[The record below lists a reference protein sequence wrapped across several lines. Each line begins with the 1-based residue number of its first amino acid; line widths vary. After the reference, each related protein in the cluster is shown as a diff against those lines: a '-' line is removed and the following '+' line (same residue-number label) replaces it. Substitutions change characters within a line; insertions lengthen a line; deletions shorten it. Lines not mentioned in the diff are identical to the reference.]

1 MNAESRPPAE
11 SGIDNGAGS
20 HVATRISGT
29 PRIPYVP
36 VIDPGG
42 TTMAAAFAYINAG
55 LYVGPLEHGTKNP
68 GALLGKGWP
77 SKTSTDPQVIDSWF
91 NGTDLGLF
99 LHAGRSGL
107 VILDVDDPDKV
118 PAEFWPALDAMPYQA
133 TRATGDTRRGHYLAL
148 LPAGRLIGNSVGKDR
163 LGWGEIR
170 GTNGVIV
177 LAPTRHE
184 KAADGGVYTWRR
196 TGAIPL
202 LPDVIGATL
211 PDGDPAL
218 GAATGRAVAAFMAA
232 HVGNNKPWLLEAV
245 MRRFADEVARGN
257 ARHDAAVSAACQ
269 IARESAAELYPA
281 RTAFAEL
288 QSAFEAVTVG
298 ERRTDWPGI
307 TAWAIGQLTP
317 ERIAQ
322 VAARHYLPAEDPVI
336 ERVDDDEFD
345 CAGEPDPFDESAA
358 APEVD
363 SADPTLV
370 AREARIAKRLEAIE
384 IEVEAK
390 RRAKKAAKK
399 AAKTAPADPARFF
412 DINGLLVETLARE
425 VMGADH
431 FAYGIDGQFWRHH
444 DGVWVPAQH
453 EIAHRATRLLG
464 ERHRNSHVTNVEG
477 KIEAWVPR
485 LSAEPVEQYI
495 NFRNGLLDWRT
506 GELLSHDP
514 KVLSTTQL
522 GTEWNPDA
530 KCPAVDKF
538 LAAVVAPDVVETMWE
553 VIGYL
558 MYSGNPLHKAFLLL
572 GPGGNGKSTFIH
584 MIQALL
590 NPANCSAVTLNDLN
604 DNRFAASELL
614 GKLAN
619 LAGDIEGTF
628 QKETAR
634 FKAVTAGD
642 RIPGERKNANRFMF
656 TPWCSFV
663 FSANRIP
670 GSADTT
676 PGYLRRWVP
685 IRFDSRFAVPDIHV
699 GERIT
704 TPDELAG
711 VAARAVPALRRLLAR
726 RMFESTPT
734 MDETMDHFARRI
746 DQVAQWIEDRCE
758 LVPDHFTDRAT
769 AYASY
774 KLWSS
779 GEGHAGMTTATLY
792 ERLGMLPG
800 VRETK
805 RQGNRG
811 FVGFKVVTGRM
822 LEHYAAPALSDFSDN
837 ERN

>member
-1 MNAESRPPAE
+1 MNAESRPPTE

-20 HVATRISGT
+20 HVATRITGT

-36 VIDPGG
+36 VIDPDG

-68 GALLGKGWP
+68 GLLLGKGWP

-91 NGTDLGLF
+91 NGADLGLF

-133 TRATGDTRRGHYLAL
+133 TRTTGDPRRGHYLAL

-184 KAADGGVYTWRR
+184 KAADGGAYAWRR
-196 TGAIPL
+196 TGTIPL

-211 PDGDPAL
+211 PDGDPTL

-307 TAWAIGQLTP
+307 IAWAVGQLTP

-322 VAARHYLPAEDPVI
+322 VEARHYLPAEDPVI
-336 ERVDDDEFD
+336 ERVGDDDFD
-345 CAGEPDPFDESAA
+345 CAGEPDPFDASAA
-358 APEVD
+358 ALEVD
-363 SADPTLV
+363 SADPALV
-370 AREARIAKRLEAIE
+370 AREARIAKRLETIE
-384 IEVEAK
+384 IEAEAK

-412 DINGLLVETLARE
+412 DINGLLTVTLARE
-425 VMGADH
+425 TVGDDH
-431 FAYGIDGQFWRHH
+431 YAWGIDGQFWRHRG
-444 DGVWVPAQH
+444 GVWVPAPH
-453 EIAHRATRLLG
+453 EIGERATRLLG

-477 KIEAWVPR
+477 YVRATIDG

-506 GELLSHDP
+506 GELQAHDP

-522 GTEWNPDA
+522 GTDWDLNA
-530 KCPAVDKF
+530 HCPNVDKF
-538 LAAVVAPDVVETMWE
+538 LATVIASDSVESIWE

-572 GPGGNGKSTFIH
+572 GGGGNGKGAFIRL
-584 MIQALL
+584 MQALL
-590 NPANCSAVTLNDLN
+590 NPANCSAVTLNSLN
-604 DNRFAASELL
+604 DNRFAAANLL

-619 LAGDIEGTF
+619 IAGDIESTF

-634 FKAVTAGD
+634 FKAVTGGD
-642 RIPGERKNANRFMF
+642 LITAERKNAQQFTF
-656 TPWCSFV
+656 TPWCSFL
-663 FSANRIP
+663 FSANQIP

-685 IRFDSRFAVPDIHV
+685 IRFDGFDSAVTSPDL
-699 GERIT
+699 GLE
-704 TPDELAG
+704 PAMAAELPG
-711 VAARAVPALRRLLAR
+711 VAAKALPALRRLMQRAEFDL
-726 RMFESTPT
+726 SPT
-734 MDETMDHFARRI
+734 MQAEKDDFALKLDKVR
-746 DQVAQWIEDRCE
+746 QWIEAMCE
-758 LVPDHFTDRAT
+758 VDGRTWEPRDTL
-769 AYASY
+769 YASY
-774 KLWSS
+774 RAWSS
-779 GEGHAGMTTATLY
+779 GESVQPLNKINFY
-792 ERLGMLPG
+792 ERLGMIPG
-800 VRETK
+800 VSDTRRAT
-805 RQGNRG
+805 GRG
-811 FVGFKVVTGRM
+811 FTGLKVVEGRA
-822 LEHYAAPALSDFSDN
+822 LAHYAGMHMSGIDLD
-837 ERN
+837 